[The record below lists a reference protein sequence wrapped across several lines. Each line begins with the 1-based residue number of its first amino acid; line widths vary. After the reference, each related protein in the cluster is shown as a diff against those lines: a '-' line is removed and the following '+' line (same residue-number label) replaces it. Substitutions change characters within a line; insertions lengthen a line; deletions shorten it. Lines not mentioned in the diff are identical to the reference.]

1 MKGLT
6 GLTGLG
12 YSYEEYVNP
21 VNHVNQNNPA
31 QISGLLNILPS
42 CHRGKSSNPGPKFKI
57 HRQFKQFHYPPSCN
71 PKFSNHPMIVQRPLI
86 D

>member
-12 YSYEEYVNP
+12 YSCEEYVNR

-42 CHRGKSSNPGPKFKI
+42 CHRGKSSNPELKSQI
-57 HRQFKQFHYPPSCN
+57 TLASPS
-71 PKFSNHPMIVQRPLI
+71 I
-86 D
+86 